1 MTRKHTHRDTV
12 MPSQNASAEPNGT
25 LLTVQD
31 VAKRWK
37 TSRATI
43 YRAIHSGRLK
53 SVRLGRAL
61 TRFRHDDVLD
71 AEKSA

>member
-1 MTRKHTHRDTV
+1 MKKHTQRETV
-12 MPSQNASAEPNGT
+12 TQSQNATAEPNGT

-53 SVRLGRAL
+53 SVKLGRAL
-61 TRFRHDDVLD
+61 TRFRRDDVLD